1 MCRVKHNAHRSIDK
15 CEARLVVIGYA
26 KTLGVNSKETFVL
39 TSRIT
44 HETYN
49 CSRFYV
55 WLGIA
60 V

>member
-26 KTLGVNSKETFVL
+26 KTLGVISKETFAL

-44 HETYN
+44 Q
-49 CSRFYV
+49 
-55 WLGIA
+55 LL
-60 V
+60 